1 MLDVLLPVSLMF
13 IMFNIG
19 LELTPADFR
28 RVIEV
33 PRGIGIGLVNLIL
46 ISPLLAALVATI
58 FNLDPVLAVGL
69 VLLGSAPGGALA
81 NLYTSLAKGE
91 TALLVSLTAISSV
104 ICVITIPI
112 YLSLADQHFGGGN
125 LISDVNMAGVGLRVL
140 AITLVPLSAGMYV
153 HAKRSEWTKRNK
165 STMDRVT
172 MVVFILVVIAA
183 VASEFDVILNHF
195 TEVALACLTLNLAA
209 MSFSF
214 FSARALKVSE
224 RAATAISLELGIHNA
239 AVAITVGNLLG
250 NDSFIIPAGVYSLF
264 MFANGALFARFMYK
278 RNVKS
283 AEVATAEAAG

>member
-1 MLDVLLPVSLMF
+1 
-13 IMFNIG
+13 
-19 LELTPADFR
+19 
-28 RVIEV
+28 
-33 PRGIGIGLVNLIL
+33 
-46 ISPLLAALVATI
+46 
-58 FNLDPVLAVGL
+58 
-69 VLLGSAPGGALA
+69 
-81 NLYTSLAKGE
+81 
-91 TALLVSLTAISSV
+91 
-104 ICVITIPI
+104 
-112 YLSLADQHFGGGN
+112 
-125 LISDVNMAGVGLRVL
+125 
-140 AITLVPLSAGMYV
+140 
-153 HAKRSEWTKRNK
+153 
-165 STMDRVT
+165 

-278 RNVKS
+278 RNVRS